1 MPGDDAATDVTE
13 PADEPEADQP
23 ADEATAA
30 SGRGAARQARR
41 DAKAL
46 ARQRR
51 TEAREKLAA
60 AKAQARTDALAAK
73 AAARVDSE
81 TAEQV
86 SPEVL
91 ELTHE
96 EPSEPVVETPGD
108 EKPPTPATPSSSTS
122 SRIDP
127 VALAAAATPDDTEI
141 VVEAET
147 VEEAPAQQRRYGR
160 GPAKDAPLDFA
171 RYELERVE
179 SGEAARDAAQ
189 KAEEEQ
195 ARERAEAEAA
205 EQAKAA
211 AKEARRKAKEA
222 SDRERAEAKEAS
234 DRERAEAKEASDR
247 ERAEA
252 KAAAQQAK
260 VAARASK
267 KSDQTPKKDRIVEPP
282 REPKVPIAEKVRA
295 ARPKRST
302 EKAPGT
308 SARRRQLISLLA
320 GVIGAVGLICS
331 VVLAFGA
338 LLVALDADGGSVYD
352 TVSSICDVLV
362 GPLRDVFSFSGTN
375 AAMKESL
382 VAWGA
387 GSIIYLVVGVVAQS
401 MLRSALDD

>member
-234 DRERAEAKEASDR
+234 DRERAEAK
-247 ERAEA
+247 
-252 KAAAQQAK
+252 AAAQQAK